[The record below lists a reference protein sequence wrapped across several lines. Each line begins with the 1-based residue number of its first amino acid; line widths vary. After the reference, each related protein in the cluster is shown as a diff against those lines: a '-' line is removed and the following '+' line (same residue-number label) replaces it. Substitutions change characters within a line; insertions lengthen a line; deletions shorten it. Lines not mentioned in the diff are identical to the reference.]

1 MAVMHIVS
9 EAYHKI
15 KLIVRVLVAPH
26 TLVGVMQMHLLNVA
40 NAPQV
45 SP

>member
-1 MAVMHIVS
+1 MAIKYIVP
-9 EAYHKI
+9 EANHKVQ
-15 KLIVRVLVAPH
+15 LIVRVLVAPH
-26 TLVGVMQMHLLNVA
+26 TVVDVLQMHLLNVA